1 MAGPG
6 TPAASGTWLHSPPVT
21 DDADTGGPTLETEP
35 ATVVIDEVTEVT
47 DELVE
52 AFVRLIPQLS
62 SSSPPTSRA
71 DLADI
76 AGSEATVLF
85 VARNGDGRIVGSLTL
100 AVFRIPTGFRAWI
113 EDVVVDDAA
122 RGGGVGEALVAAAL
136 DRSESLGA
144 KTVDLTSRP
153 SREAANRL
161 YVRLG
166 FESRSTN
173 VYRRTL
179 G

>member
-1 MAGPG
+1 MTDP
-6 TPAASGTWLHSPPVT
+6 TTSTVSVTEAA
-21 DDADTGGPTLETEP
+21 
-35 ATVVIDEVTEVT
+35 EVT

-62 SSSPPTSRA
+62 SSSAPTDRA
-71 DLADI
+71 ELAAIVD
-76 AGSEATVLF
+76 SEASILF
-85 VARNGDGRIVGSLTL
+85 VARDPDGRIVGSLTL
-100 AVFRIPTGFRAWI
+100 AVFRIPTGVRAWI

-122 RGGGVGEALVAAAL
+122 RGAGVGEALVAAAIA
-136 DRSESLGA
+136 RAGAVGA

-166 FESRSTN
+166 FEERTTN
-173 VYRRTL
+173 VYRFSSE

>member
-1 MAGPG
+1 
-6 TPAASGTWLHSPPVT
+6 VT
-21 DDADTGGPTLETEP
+21 ADTEPGAPTVDI
-35 ATVVIDEVTEVT
+35 AEVTEVT
-47 DELVE
+47 DELVD

-62 SSSPPTSRA
+62 RSSPPTSRDELSA
-71 DLADI
+71 I
-76 AGSEATVLF
+76 VGSDATVLF
-85 VARNGDGRIVGSLTL
+85 VARDTGGSIVGSLTL

-113 EDVVVDDAA
+113 EDVVVDDSA
-122 RGGGVGEALVAAAL
+122 RGSGVGEALVEAAV
-136 DRSESLGA
+136 DRSRAFGA

-166 FESRSTN
+166 FELRTTN

-179 G
+179 GA